1 MPAGPRMASRHADD
15 AARHGDEG
23 PGVWVLQR
31 RCSLTPRQFGLCF
44 VALAAVALLVASA
57 FWVVGA
63 PFVALFTGIELIAL
77 GAAFGWHAFHAAD
90 GERLRVDGGLL
101 WVEQCRGLSLQV
113 TALDLAHMRVDDTV
127 AGVLELRSPGR
138 CVRVGGALDAA
149 RRRQVAA
156 ALRRLA
162 LN

>member
-1 MPAGPRMASRHADD
+1 MPAGPRMAARLADGAAGQGAD
-15 AARHGDEG
+15 ASDA
-23 PGVWVLQR
+23 WVLQR

-44 VALAAVALLVASA
+44 LGLAAVALLVASI
-57 FWVVGA
+57 FWALGA
-63 PFVALFTGIELIAL
+63 PFVALFTGVELIAL

-90 GERLRVDGGLL
+90 GERLRVDGGQL
-101 WVEQCRGLSLQV
+101 WVEQRRGLRQSV
-113 TALDLAHMRVDDTV
+113 TALDLARLRVDETV

-149 RRRQVAA
+149 RRRQMAT